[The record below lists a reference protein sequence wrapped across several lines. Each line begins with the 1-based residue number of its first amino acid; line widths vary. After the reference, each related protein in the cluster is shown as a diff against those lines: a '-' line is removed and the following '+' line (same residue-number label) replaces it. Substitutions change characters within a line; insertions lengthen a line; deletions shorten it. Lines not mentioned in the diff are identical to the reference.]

1 MKIAIAGK
9 GGTGKTTIV
18 GTMAREFGRQG
29 HRVTAFD
36 ADPAPT
42 LAMTVGID
50 LTRAEEAPA
59 LPPDIL
65 QLVTMPDGQRGYE
78 LRMDVSEIINALG
91 LEGPDGVTLVIA
103 GRIEH
108 AARGC
113 NCGTHAAVKAILGA
127 IVEAPGDVVLVDME
141 AGTEHLSRAGGTLQ
155 HADAL
160 VVVVEPFYKSLV
172 TGRQI
177 AELAAELGIPRMFG
191 VLNKVRGPEDMGA
204 LAEFC
209 DENGLTALGSVPWD
223 TRLQDAETLCVAPL
237 DFDPQA
243 PGVIASQDLARALL
257 RHFAASATPAAR

>member
-18 GTMAREFGRQG
+18 GTVAREFARQG

-50 LTRAEEAPA
+50 VRRAEEAPA

-65 QLVTMPDGQRGYE
+65 QLVVSPTGERRFH
-78 LRMDVSEIINALG
+78 LRMGVSEIIDQLG
-91 LEGPDGVTLVIA
+91 LVGPDGITLVIA
-103 GRIEH
+103 GRVEH

-141 AGTEHLSRAGGTLQ
+141 AGTEHLSRAGGTLE
-155 HADAL
+155 HVDAL
-160 VVVVEPFYKSLV
+160 VVVIEPFYKSLV

-177 AELAAELGIPRMFG
+177 SELAAELGIPRQFG
-191 VLNKVRGPEDMGA
+191 VLNKVRGPQDLPA

-209 DENGLTALGSVPWD
+209 AENDLIPLGSVPWD
-223 TRLQDAETLCVAPL
+223 TRLQDAETRCIAPI
-237 DFDPQA
+237 DFDPAA
-243 PGVIASQDLARALL
+243 PGVIASQRLAGALL
-257 RHFAASATPAAR
+257 EQFALPAARR

>member
-50 LTRAEEAPA
+50 LARAEEAPA

-65 QLVTMPDGQRGYE
+65 QLVTMPGGERGYR
-78 LRMDVSEIINALG
+78 LRVDVSEIIDRLG
-91 LEGPDGVTLVIA
+91 LVGPDGVRLVVA

-113 NCGTHAAVKAILGA
+113 NCGTHAAVKAILEA

-141 AGTEHLSRAGGTLQ
+141 AGTEHLSRSGGTLQ
-155 HADAL
+155 HADVL

-177 AELAAELGIPRMFG
+177 AGLAAELGIPRQFG
-191 VLNKVRGPEDMGA
+191 VLNKVRGPDDLGT
-204 LAEFC
+204 LTEFC
-209 DENGLTALGSVPWD
+209 EENGLTPLGSVPWD
-223 TRLQDAETLCVAPL
+223 TRLQDAESRCTAPL
-237 DFDPQA
+237 DFDPTA
-243 PGVIASQDLARALL
+243 PGVEASQALARALL
-257 RHFAASATPAAR
+257 EEFAAPASAIR